1 MPHHSRPSSTSR
13 PRVALQVE
21 PLEQRTLLNGA
32 STADAAKSSRG
43 VQEVSIQVPSPYLS
57 QQASVLPVTLVRTA
71 ASGHGRVRGPLTVDF
86 SASVGTL
93 PGNSVTAPDEPGEQF
108 TPINESVTFQDGQT
122 STTVDVPIH
131 SGAPNPGL
139 VPVALSVESQPRSV
153 DGTNTTVYLAAGPDD
168 VPPFILYVHMINRG
182 IAITFNKPMA
192 PSTVTNIRNY
202 AVKFSPSQKFNLADL
217 AGVGLIQTLNTA
229 SQAIALKRAVYDP
242 TTNTVVLIPKVSL
255 SSASGT
261 FQISSPASLS
271 SKRAN
276 PHKAQ
281 PLTDVQGN
289 AIDPDG
295 AVVGKFSITISR
307 GHPYVETQ
315 PQFIDES

>member
-229 SQAIALKRAVYDP
+229 SQAIALKRHGLRSHHQYRRLDP
-242 TTNTVVLIPKVSL
+242 EGLVVLRFGYIPDQQ
-255 SSASGT
+255 SSESELQAS
-261 FQISSPASLS
+261 QSSQSPAPHR
-271 SKRAN
+271 RAGQRDRPRWRRSWEVRDHDQPRTPLRGN
-276 PHKAQ
+276 PA
-281 PLTDVQGN
+281 
-289 AIDPDG
+289 AIH
-295 AVVGKFSITISR
+295 R
-307 GHPYVETQ
+307 
-315 PQFIDES
+315 